1 MSATRDNKSGK
12 WISRFYYTDY
22 EGNRKQ
28 AFKRGFTTK
37 KEALEYEREFLA
49 KTEFQVTITFN
60 QLIELYMAD
69 IKHRIKETTFNLR
82 KIIITQRIQKFFN
95 KQAICDITPADVRIF
110 QNQLIAGGYSQTY
123 LKLIHSTLS
132 SIFNFA
138 VKFYKLK
145 ENPCHKAGS
154 IGKTR
159 TQMNI
164 WTLEEFRKVA
174 DQCKEK
180 RYDIYTILNVLF
192 FTGMRIG
199 ELKALT
205 YKDIDLENKVINVNK
220 TLVRIKGKD
229 VATTPKTESSNRKI
243 LIDDNLVEILK
254 VYCSKI
260 YDLEDT
266 TRLFL
271 SDETNIRKLMKFFAR
286 SAGVKIIRI
295 HDLRHSHAS
304 LLIYLGVNPLAIS
317 KRLGHDNLE
326 TTLRVYSHL
335 YQDSAKKIVEL
346 LDEL

>member
-1 MSATRDNKSGK
+1 MSATKDAKSGK

-22 EGNRKQ
+22 EGNKKQ
-28 AFKRGFTTK
+28 AFKRGFATK

-49 KTEFQVTITFN
+49 KAEFQVTMSFN
-60 QLIELYMAD
+60 QLVELYLDD

-82 KIIITQRIQKFFN
+82 KSVINKRIQIVFN
-95 KQAICDITPADVRIF
+95 TQAICDISPADIRIF
-110 QNQLIAGGYSQTY
+110 QNKLMSEKYSQTY
-123 LKLIHSTLS
+123 LKLINSTLS

-154 IGKTR
+154 IGKVKR
-159 TQMNI
+159 QMNI
-164 WTLEEFRKVA
+164 WTLEEFRKVIA
-174 DQCKEK
+174 ECKEE
-180 RYDIYTILNVLF
+180 RFDIYTILNVLF

-205 YKDIDLENKVINVNK
+205 YEDIDFENKSIRINK
-220 TLVRIKGKD
+220 TLVRINGKD
-229 VATTPKTESSNRKI
+229 IATSPKTESSNRDI
-243 LIDDNLVEILK
+243 LIDDKLIDILK
-254 VYCSKI
+254 LYCSKL
-260 YDLEDT
+260 YEVSNT
-266 TRLFL
+266 SRLFL
-271 SDETNIRKLMKFFAR
+271 LNETNIRKMIKNFAKK
-286 SAGVKIIRI
+286 AGVKEIRV

-326 TTLRVYSHL
+326 TTLKVYAHM

-346 LDEL
+346 LCDL